1 MPSIQSKDGTSIAVY
16 HWKHEQPKAQVIL
29 VHGFGEHAMRYDD
42 FARTLVEAGY
52 DVHSYDHRGHGHSSA
67 TRGYIDH
74 FGQYLDDFDAV
85 LAHCDA
91 SLAGKPRFV
100 VAHSMGG
107 LVALMELIDRRPRWQ
122 GLVLSSPF
130 LKVKLKVPAWK
141 LLAAQAASKLYPQ
154 LSLPSGLKGNEA
166 ARDPEIA
173 RVYDT
178 DTLNLKNATARWYI
192 ECLAAQDR
200 VFAEA
205 SSIEL
210 PLLLLHGEADVI
222 ADPQASATLFP
233 RLGSHDKT
241 LGLITG
247 AYHEIFNEPPAER
260 RAVYARVTDW
270 LTAHM

>member
-16 HWKHEQPKAQVIL
+16 HWKNEQPRAQVIL
-29 VHGFGEHAMRYDD
+29 IHGFGEHAMRYDEV
-42 FARTLVEAGY
+42 ALTLVEAGC
-52 DVHSYDHRGHGHSSA
+52 DVHSYDHRGHGRSSGP
-67 TRGYIDH
+67 RGYIDN
-74 FGQYLDDFDAV
+74 FGQYLDDLDAV

-107 LVALMELIDRRPRWQ
+107 LVALMSLVDRKPVWK

-141 LLAAQAASKLYPQ
+141 SLAAHAASKVYPQ

-173 RVYDT
+173 RAYDT
-178 DTLNLKNATARWYI
+178 DTLNLKAATARWYV

-205 SSIEL
+205 STIEL

-233 RLGSHDKT
+233 RLGSRDKT
-241 LGLITG
+241 LALITG

-260 RAVYARVTDW
+260 KAVYARVAEW
-270 LTAHM
+270 LAAHM